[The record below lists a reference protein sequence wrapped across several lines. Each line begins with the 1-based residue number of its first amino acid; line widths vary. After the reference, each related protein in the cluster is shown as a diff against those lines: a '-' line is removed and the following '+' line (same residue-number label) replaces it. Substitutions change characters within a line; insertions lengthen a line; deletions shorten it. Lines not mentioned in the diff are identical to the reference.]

1 MGKIYLVHFLK
12 FWNLPRFTW
21 VISKCQ
27 KYEYSKFIP
36 NFPLK
41 HVITSTNKTANNL
54 VNPSARLISTNDLFG
69 NLVDTS
75 TSLTGTSNMTNVS
88 VCKMININKY
98 SSLSKGLLINSWV
111 YKAKDKIFTKLNTSI
126 QNRNRNRVSR

>member
-1 MGKIYLVHFLK
+1 M
-12 FWNLPRFTW
+12 
-21 VISKCQ
+21 ISKCQ
-27 KYEYSKFIP
+27 KNEYSKFIP

-41 HVITSTNKTANNL
+41 HVITSTNKTVNNL

-75 TSLTGTSNMTNVS
+75 TSLIGTSNMTNVS
-88 VCKMININKY
+88 VCKMININKC
-98 SSLSKGLLINSWV
+98 SSLSKGLCINSWV